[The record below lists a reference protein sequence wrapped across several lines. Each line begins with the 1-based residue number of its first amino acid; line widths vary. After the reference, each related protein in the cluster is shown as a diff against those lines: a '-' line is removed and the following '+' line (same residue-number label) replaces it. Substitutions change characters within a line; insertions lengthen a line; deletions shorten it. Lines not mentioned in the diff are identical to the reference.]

1 MVRLKWRWY
10 TNKRFHIRGDVA
22 DGCIK
27 CLENELHITT
37 SLGSGEEYLSRE

>member
-1 MVRLKWRWY
+1 M
-10 TNKRFHIRGDVA
+10 

-37 SLGSGEEYLSRE
+37 NLGSGEEISIKRMIETVD